1 VGIKH
6 YSDLTNDEKLYLQGH
21 LQMKTKAKVSI
32 KVDGSANIGF
42 GVDADNK
49 VYVARN
55 VKGQNTKVYDISVYP
70 LTPQYNAIRTAA
82 SAILNSSDIIT
93 GVLKPGDYANA
104 EILYEATPNVI
115 TYDGSNYIFIHD
127 DRFTDLD
134 DNVFTSTIDV
144 YKVSDTS
151 VNIIDVNIDRVTETN
166 SFIIKSNKPVQISLP
181 YNVDKKQGV
190 ALPDSQKIFS
200 LLNSTELISSWP
212 TEAKPFHEGLVVEY
226 ANLIF
231 KVVGDFPKLNKAQ
244 WQIREYIEDGY
255 KDAGGWVYGLR
266 YQYFDDISQRI
277 GLPLIKAPSRKHHIN
292 KNYDGYNFFDRVCQ
306 LLKDKSITVTN
317 QMVSDMLAAT
327 EYQINVSLARVRDLI
342 RDATY
347 LDDINYRK
355 TLESYA
361 TNRDFYLSVEKY
373 IQNVRLQFNNPTEQ
387 LAAIICFILKE
398 DIVKDT
404 LFKKIWRRISGTNK
418 SA

>member
-1 VGIKH
+1 MGIKH

-42 GVDADNK
+42 GVDDDNK

-115 TYDGSNYIFIHD
+115 TYDGNNYIFIHD

-134 DNVFTSTIDV
+134 DKVFTSTIDV
-144 YKVSDTS
+144 YKLA
-151 VNIIDVNIDRVTETN
+151 DVNTDISQAYIGKFTETN
-166 SFIIKSNKPVQISLP
+166 EFIVKSNKPVLVELP
-181 YNVDKKQGV
+181 YFVHRSS
-190 ALPDSQKIFS
+190 ALLRPTDSDLFN
-200 LLNSTELISSWP
+200 LLNKPELANMWP
-212 TEAKPFHEGLVVEY
+212 TEVKPFHEGVVVEY
-226 ANLIF
+226 PNLIF

-244 WQIREYIEDGY
+244 WKIREYIEDGY
-255 KDAGGWVYGLR
+255 TDQAGWVYGLR
-266 YQYFDDISQRI
+266 YQYFEEIADVI
-277 GLPLIKAPSRKHHIN
+277 GLSLLKAPSRKHYIN
-292 KNYDGYNFFDRVCQ
+292 KNYSGHNFFDRVLELIEDKQ
-306 LLKDKSITVTN
+306 LDVTDTHISDIHTSTTTFINGKLADVKS
-317 QMVSDMLAAT
+317 
-327 EYQINVSLARVRDLI
+327 LI
-342 RDATY
+342 WDATY
-347 LDDINYRK
+347 LQDINYRK
-355 TLESYA
+355 TLESYVH
-361 TNRDFYLSVEKY
+361 NRDFYLSVERF
-373 IQNVRLQFNNPTEQ
+373 IENVKLQFTNPTEQ

-398 DIVKDT
+398 DIIKDT
-404 LFKKIWRRISGTNK
+404 LFKKIWRLFRGKNK